1 MAFKIESSLL
11 DACALAI
18 LHRGDTYGYEITQ
31 EMKKSITVSES
42 TLYPVLRRL
51 QKEGLCMTYD
61 QPYQGRNRRY
71 YRITEKGEAQL
82 SDYLKQWNDYRTA
95 VQRLLYGP
103 EKEAEPVKKTEK
115 SPEKEPGKNAGP
127 AKEEQKKAE
136 KKTAAETAKKAA
148 KKKAKKKDDKA
159 EGKTEG
165 GAGNE

>member
-1 MAFKIESSLL
+1 MGFKIESSLL

-103 EKEAEPVKKTEK
+103 EKEAEPVKK
-115 SPEKEPGKNAGP
+115 
-127 AKEEQKKAE
+127 
-136 KKTAAETAKKAA
+136 AA

-159 EGKTEG
+159 EGNTEG